1 MNFEK
6 AFCLAGAATI
16 AFVAAAPAAAQQQ
29 ADRVDPALLEKQA
42 GAPVPGMPGNSA
54 TSPQAPLRVA
64 PPRDANAIF
73 ARPIPVGA
81 IVIDGAR
88 TFRAAHFAD
97 TIEPYLGRSLTP
109 DELRA
114 LAKGVADLAR
124 AQGYVFAS
132 AYVPEQSVAN
142 GVLHV
147 RLDEGRIDEVRV
159 TGAPNPAI
167 QRALEGLA
175 DGRPVTRREVERALL
190 LAGDLP
196 GVDIAG
202 SAYRREGDR
211 GVLIVESRSERI
223 TGNLQVDNWG
233 SSAVGPVR
241 MRMRAD
247 ANGAFLRGDR
257 LSVRGTLTPVHPRE
271 LATIGFD
278 YAADTGANGLLAG
291 VGASYTRVQ
300 PGGRTRSFEI
310 DGRSASVNANLS
322 YPVLRSLDANAWIT
336 AELTVRDVEQDRAGA
351 AIRAD
356 RLTTLTLGASGYRGW
371 LGGWIYASVSARQ
384 GLNVFDA
391 TKRGDPL
398 ASRRGVGSI
407 FSKLD
412 VYADWAGP
420 LTGPLSMRVAAEG
433 QVSTR
438 ALLSSE
444 EMGLGGP
451 RFGRAYDYSERS
463 GDRGVAGAVELR
475 YDLKGAPLKGRTTQ
489 LYAFADAG
497 AVGNLG
503 GGGRGG
509 DLYSAGAGARFD
521 LSRMFD
527 AAVEAGFPIGRD
539 RFETGDRSPRISFTL
554 TARF

>member
-1 MNFEK
+1 MNLGK

-16 AFVAAAPAAAQQQ
+16 AFVGAGPAAAQQQ

-42 GAPVPGMPGNSA
+42 GAPVPGLPGDGA
-54 TSPQAPLRVA
+54 TSPQAPLRAA
-64 PPRDANAIF
+64 PPGDANAVF
-73 ARPIPVGA
+73 DGAIPVGA
-81 IVIDGAR
+81 VVIDGAR
-88 TFRAAHFAD
+88 TFRAAQFAAV
-97 TIEPYLGRSLTP
+97 IEPYLGRSLIP
-109 DELRA
+109 DELKA
-114 LAKGVADLAR
+114 LAKGVADFAR
-124 AQGYVFAS
+124 AGVYVFAS
-132 AYVPEQSVAN
+132 AYVPKQSVAN

-167 QRALEGLA
+167 DRALRGLA

-211 GVLIVESRSERI
+211 GVLVVESRSERI
-223 TGNLQVDNWG
+223 IGNLQIDNRG

-241 MRMRAD
+241 LRMRAD
-247 ANGAFLRGDR
+247 ANGVFLRGDQ
-257 LSVRGTLTPVHPRE
+257 LSVRGTLTPVHLRE

-278 YAADTGANGLLAG
+278 YAADTGANGMLAG

-322 YPVLRSLDANAWIT
+322 YPVLRSLDANAWVT
-336 AELTVRDVEQDRAGA
+336 ADLTVRDVEQDRAGA
-351 AIRAD
+351 AVRED

-371 LGGWIYASVSARQ
+371 LGGWIYARVSARQ
-384 GLNVFDA
+384 GLNILDA

-398 ASRRGVGSI
+398 ASRRGAGSI

-412 VYADWAGP
+412 LYADWTGSLA
-420 LTGPLSMRVAAEG
+420 GPLSMRVAAEG
-433 QVSTR
+433 QISTR

-475 YDLKGAPLKGRTTQ
+475 YDLKGLLVKGRTTQ

-497 AVGNLG
+497 TVGNLG

-527 AAVEAGFPIGRD
+527 AGIEAGLPIGRD
-539 RFETGDRSPRISFTL
+539 RFETGDRNPRISVTL